1 MAAPE
6 EGEFLQ
12 GLRPGDGDASAV
24 ALVLALQLAR
34 GGKRIVFDDD
44 GTEEHRAQDGDGVL
58 RAVRH
63 DEGDAITRAHA
74 RLVEG
79 SRGLA
84 HLLNKFRVREL
95 ACEEVNRGALGVAG
109 GDFQDHVRDRTVGN
123 RDVVGDSRCVQF
135 AQLRREIHL
144 SSFGNDAPTI
154 P

>member
-12 GLRPGDGDASAV
+12 GLRPGDGDASTV
-24 ALVLALQLAR
+24 ALVLAFQLAR

-44 GTEEHRAQDGDGVL
+44 GAEEHRAQDGDGVL

-63 DEGDAITRAHA
+63 DEGDAVSGAHA

-79 SRGLA
+79 PRGLT
-84 HLLNKFRVREL
+84 HLLNKFRVCEL
-95 ACEEVNRGALGVAG
+95 AREKVDRCALGVAG

-123 RDVVGDSRCVQF
+123 RDVVGDSRCVQL